1 MKNKKVLAIVIAVL
15 LLALVGGF
23 IYVKSKS
30 SKVETNNIAT
40 GNKSVISSVK
50 DALTQKLTLS
60 CEFTDE
66 SGTIV
71 KSYIKNGA
79 VRVTSVGSEADK
91 SGEIIMKDKK
101 MYIWDT
107 TTKVGFVYE
116 IEDQAV
122 DGADNP
128 SQENITSDSYLD
140 MINKYKD
147 SCKVAT
153 VADSYFVPPT
163 DVNFQDM
170 TKFLENMQNQVPQIE
185 IPSE

>member
-1 MKNKKVLAIVIAVL
+1 MKNKKVLVIVIAVL

-23 IYVKSKS
+23 IFMKSKS

-40 GNKSVISSVK
+40 GNKGVINSVK

-66 SGTIV
+66 SGTVV

-107 TTKVGFVYE
+107 TSKEGFVYV

-122 DGADNP
+122 DGAEN
-128 SQENITSDSYLD
+128 SSRENITSDSYLD
-140 MINKYKD
+140 MIDKYKD

-153 VADSYFVPPT
+153 VADSYFVPPA

-170 TKFLENMQNQVPQIE
+170 SKFLENMQNQVSPIE
-185 IPSE
+185 ILGE